1 MPAATHSK
9 VNRRSFIGSL
19 SSAALSA
26 ASYGRVLG
34 ANSRIGLGLVGAG
47 RRGTQVA
54 AAFLEH
60 GRVDLRG
67 VCDVYDLHREHA
79 AKSLIKN
86 GAVPKLV
93 AAHEDLFAMSG
104 VDAVLIAAPDHLHLT
119 LAEAALGSGKHVYL
133 EKPIIHRWEERKAL
147 EAAAQ
152 RSGKV
157 LQCGT
162 QQRSGKHYIQA
173 KESIFNQKKLGHVIF
188 ARATWSDFPWQQ
200 RHISP
205 APKPPGLDWER
216 FLGPAPKVPYDT
228 ARYDSWRYFA
238 DYGGGVLADILTHWA
253 DVAQWML
260 DDPKPRSAVSLG
272 GIYEYDDGRQ
282 NPDTVNAIVQ
292 YDKWNLSFESSV
304 LPLRNDR
311 PSVFFQGTEG
321 SLDLARNGYVWQPKE
336 GQAVQVSATGSLERA
351 HTENFINAIL
361 LGQPVSA
368 NLSSGIQ
375 ACLPV
380 QMALKS
386 YWTKRLVVLNEL
398 ESA

>member
-1 MPAATHSK
+1 MGA
-9 VNRRSFIGSL
+9 L
-19 SSAALSA
+19 SGAVWSA

-54 AAFLEH
+54 AAFLEDE
-60 GRVDLRG
+60 RVDPRCI
-67 VCDVYDLHREHA
+67 CDVYDLHRERA
-79 AKSLIKN
+79 AKSLAKN
-86 GAVPKLV
+86 GAVPKTTV
-93 AAHEDLFAMSG
+93 AHEDLLAMKD

-119 LAEAALGSGKHVYL
+119 LAEAALGAGKHVYL
-133 EKPIIHRWEERKAL
+133 EKPIIHRWDERKAL
-147 EAAAQ
+147 NNAAE

-162 QQRSGKHYIQA
+162 QQRSGAHYIQA
-173 KESIFNQKKLGHVIF
+173 KEEIFNDKKLGHVVF
-188 ARATWSDFPWQQ
+188 ARAVWSNFPWQQ
-200 RHISP
+200 RHIAP
-205 APKPPGLDWER
+205 APKPPGLDWQR
-216 FLGPAPKVPYDT
+216 FLGPASPAPYDT
-228 ARYDSWRYFA
+228 ARYDAWRYFP

-260 DDPKPRSAVSLG
+260 DDPKPRHATALG
-272 GIYEYDDGRQ
+272 GIYEYDDGRR
-282 NPDTVNAIVQ
+282 NPDTVNAIIQ

-321 SLDLARNGYVWQPKE
+321 TLDLARDGYIWQPSK
-336 GQAVQVSATGSLERA
+336 GKTVQVAAKGSLERA
-351 HTENFINAIL
+351 HTENFINAVL
-361 LGQPVSA
+361 HGQPVSA
-368 NLSSGIQ
+368 NLISGVQ

-386 YWTKRLVVLNEL
+386 YWSKRLLVIDEM
-398 ESA
+398 ESV